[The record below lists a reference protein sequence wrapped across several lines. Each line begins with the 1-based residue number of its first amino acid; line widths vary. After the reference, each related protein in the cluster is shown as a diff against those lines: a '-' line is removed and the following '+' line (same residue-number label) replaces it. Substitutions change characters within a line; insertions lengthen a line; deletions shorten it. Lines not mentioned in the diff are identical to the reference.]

1 MAINQFTSMAE
12 FTALLLSLAGSVTV
26 TAAYAAASALR
37 IAPQRTLAPL
47 AIGAFAAQTLFAQF
61 AATGVFTP
69 SNRRS
74 AAAMEA
80 WQRRLDVFVRTGA
93 DGSGGEGLLLTP
105 LAVITGATCGLG
117 KISAENLAAC
127 GWKVV
132 LGCRDL
138 VAAERAKASIIANAQ
153 RRLQQ
158 RYRGISDEA
167 QRQRVAQLIAAVATN
182 VTVSALDVSDYDS
195 IRAFAEEAV
204 SIEAT
209 AGQPTEVPN
218 GLGLR
223 TRHDGLRLLMNNAGL
238 FLPGYR
244 QWSSLGVQ
252 TMFNINYAGPAYLTF
267 LITRDIVTPR
277 VQRQQSAGGD
287 VVPFRTVNLGSC
299 ANLWAFGSFAPPK
312 MASPEE
318 ASAALKTFATAL
330 LSDVSD
336 PSQNPKNNTRLWTA
350 GGDTYGLSK
359 LGMIVLAAN
368 CAAKAKAEGLGAHV
382 TAFSLHPGGVTTR
395 ITRYMRYRSM
405 KAALFSRWLFSVGF
419 RHVSYGASNQTYL
432 SLALIDEQRTTD
444 PLTRSVV
451 SAAFTG
457 KKSSFLCRSSIA
469 PFGSTVVA
477 AEASGKFLVDGG
489 EAVGK
494 AAGLGVRPSVFEAFD
509 EWTEAF
515 IKNTEADIGK
525 A

>member
-1 MAINQFTSMAE
+1 MS
-12 FTALLLSLAGSVTV
+12 TASSQPLLKASLWQCATQMTEVTTMLAASASVIGCGV
-26 TAAYAAASALR
+26 GYAAASAMKV
-37 IAPQRTLAPL
+37 APQKKLIPAAL
-47 AIGAFAAQTLFAQF
+47 GIFAAQMLAIKLVSN
-61 AATGVFTP
+61 GGLGP

-299 ANLWAFGSFAPPK
+299 ANLWALGI
-312 MASPEE
+312 
-318 ASAALKTFATAL
+318 L
-330 LSDVSD
+330 
-336 PSQNPKNNTRLWTA
+336 NPKTHTEAVGMMRDILAAAGDPTQVPRNNKLLR
-350 GGDTYGLSK
+350 GMGSDTYGLSK
-359 LGMIVLAAN
+359 IGMIALAFN
-368 CAAKAKAEGLGAHV
+368 TAAKAKADGVGSHV
-382 TAFSLHPGGVTTR
+382 TAFSLHPGGVRTLVFRRVKGINR
-395 ITRYMRYRSM
+395 IFF
-405 KAALFSRWLFSVGF
+405 KIFSRIVFKHERW
-419 RHVSYGASNQTYL
+419 GASNQTYL
-432 SLALIDEQRTTD
+432 SLVLIDEQRETD

-451 SAAFTG
+451 AASNGSCATVG
-457 KKSSFLCRSSIA
+457 SLGR
-469 PFGSTVVA
+469 STVVSA
-477 AEASGKFLVDGG
+477 AMASGGFLIDAG
-489 EAVGK
+489 EAKPRGAMSCVTN
-494 AAGLGVRPSVFEAFD
+494 PDVFAEFNS
-509 EWTEAF
+509 WTESF
-515 IKNTEADIGK
+515 IQK
-525 A
+525 AESSSSAQQ